1 MIQMQ
6 TELNVVTNLFVCKH
20 VEVDGISLT
29 PMQKSRGEFTA
40 IRVKTDEGTI
50 LLDGIILLREKMK

>member
-29 PMQKSRGEFTA
+29 PMQKSRGE
-40 IRVKTDEGTI
+40 
-50 LLDGIILLREKMK
+50 